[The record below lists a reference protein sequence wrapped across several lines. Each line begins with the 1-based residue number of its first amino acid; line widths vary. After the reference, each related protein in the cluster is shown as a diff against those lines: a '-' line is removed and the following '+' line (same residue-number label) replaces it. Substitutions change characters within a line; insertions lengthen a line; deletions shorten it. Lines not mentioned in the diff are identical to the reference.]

1 MSRPDY
7 VVYGIMSLSV
17 AMDLTKRGY
26 NVKLITDASIEIDGN
41 KVIDYE
47 LLGIQLIT
55 TESLFSSEI
64 A

>member
-1 MSRPDY
+1 
-7 VVYGIMSLSV
+7 MSLSV